1 MWAFVWFS
9 RLFFN
14 FRRLSRTSLLGFLWW
29 ASNTCWIW
37 SPSSLEVSRNN
48 DCCLGRGGIGGG
60 WLMMLLLVCFSSIS
74 RWCWIR
80 SLSSLGAS
88 VDCWDKSLLL
98 EILLTSSLM
107 RPEDWLSWLPLSNRS
122 TCSSNSLSRVI
133 NVVCL
138 IKIDDAVLW
147 CGCCLITSSESF
159 LSSAS
164 WPLILLIIKDND
176 RKLIFC
182 STVFSRRSSSFFID
196 ISVALNIL
204 MANWHSALFC
214 FDILLAVALMKL
226 FVYAVGEAARYWRW
240 RTALRTGATQIFD
253 LKNVV

>member
-1 MWAFVWFS
+1 MVVLAV
-9 RLFFN
+9 
-14 FRRLSRTSLLGFLWW
+14 
-29 ASNTCWIW
+29 
-37 SPSSLEVSRNN
+37 V
-48 DCCLGRGGIGGG
+48 
-60 WLMMLLLVCFSSIS
+60 V
-74 RWCWIR
+74 
-80 SLSSLGAS
+80 LGAADWWS
-88 VDCWDKSLLL
+88 YCLSAFLLYRADAGFVPCRHWNMSSFLLL
-98 EILLTSSLM
+98 EIMLTSSLM
-107 RPEDWLSWLPLSNRS
+107 RLEDWLSWPSSSKRS

-138 IKIDDAVLW
+138 FNIDDAVLW
-147 CGCCLITSSESF
+147 CVCCLIISSESL

-176 RKLIFC
+176 RKLLFC

-214 FDILLAVALMKL
+214 FDILVAVALLKL
-226 FVYAVGEAARYWRW
+226 TVEAVGEAARYWRW

-253 LKNVV
+253 LKKRCLRFEC